1 MNNQTLINK
10 FNYINGGQSAG
21 VRDQPDSLCY
31 KGLILVPTTNVINEN
46 MRM

>member
-1 MNNQTLINK
+1 MNNRTLINK

-21 VRDQPDSLCY
+21 VRDEPDSLCY
-31 KGLILVPTTNVINEN
+31 KGLILEPTTNLNSEN